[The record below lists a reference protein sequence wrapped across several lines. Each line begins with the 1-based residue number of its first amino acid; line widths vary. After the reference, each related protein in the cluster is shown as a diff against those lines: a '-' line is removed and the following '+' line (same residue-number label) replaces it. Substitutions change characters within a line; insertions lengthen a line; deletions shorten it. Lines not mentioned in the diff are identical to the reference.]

1 MIQEN
6 IERSG
11 AINITARQADAT
23 EFDRSLEGKADV
35 VLADVPCSGYGVIGR
50 KPDIKYR
57 ASAQSQR
64 ELVRLQ
70 RRILENAA
78 AYVKPGGIL
87 VYSTCT
93 IGREENQDNIKWLL
107 SGKPFRLESLE
118 PYLCR
123 ELQGGTAP
131 EGYLQL
137 LPGIHKCDGFFMA
150 RLKKAKG

>member
-1 MIQEN
+1 MREA
-6 IERSG
+6 ERLISQPG
-11 AINITARQADAT
+11 QADAT

-93 IGREENQDNIKWLL
+93 IGREENQVTRGCCPASR
-107 SGKPFRLESLE
+107 SGWKVWNPICAWER
-118 PYLCR
+118 R
-123 ELQGGTAP
+123 EVRRR
-131 EGYLQL
+131 EGYRSSCRAFISVTVFSW
-137 LPGIHKCDGFFMA
+137 PG
-150 RLKKAKG
+150 